1 MSQLD
6 QMIEGQSEEEVVEQ
20 RTGILF
26 KALDGLEIC
35 AQHRH
40 NMGNG
45 FKRLCRR
52 DSCLYEGHKL
62 GPRKL
67 KNSRNMRHVSFEMG
81 CEALRKL
88 GVIIPYGLTTC
99 NNCFSNISDL
109 VENAD
114 DPMSNDIPLSQQS
127 THSYI
132 GPEDFPESEEMD
144 NLDDT
149 DYQPSQNRDDQVHI
163 FFCWQ

>member
-1 MSQLD
+1 MSHLD
-6 QMIEGQSEEEVVEQ
+6 QMIDGHSEQEVVEQ

-26 KALDGLEIC
+26 KALNGLEIC
-35 AQHRH
+35 VEHRSSL
-40 NMGNG
+40 GNG
-45 FKRLCRR
+45 FNKLSRTDR
-52 DSCLYEGHKL
+52 CLYEHHKL
-62 GPRKL
+62 GRRIKD
-67 KNSRNMRHVSFEMG
+67 KRNKRSVSFEMG
-81 CEALRKL
+81 YEALRKL

>member
-1 MSQLD
+1 
-6 QMIEGQSEEEVVEQ
+6 
-20 RTGILF
+20 
-26 KALDGLEIC
+26 
-35 AQHRH
+35 
-40 NMGNG
+40 
-45 FKRLCRR
+45 
-52 DSCLYEGHKL
+52 
-62 GPRKL
+62 
-67 KNSRNMRHVSFEMG
+67 MRHVSFEMG

-88 GVIIPYGLTTC
+88 GVIIPYGLPTC
-99 NNCFSNISDL
+99 NNCLSDISDL

-114 DPMSNDIPLSQQS
+114 DPMSNDIALSQQS

-163 FFCWQ
+163 FFCWQWLQKSLQFSRGIVEPPF